1 MYIYIY
7 AIYIYICIYIYIIVY
22 KSTSWGET
30 GSGSNSVLSR
40 HCLSILNMPRLLSQ
54 V

>member
-1 MYIYIY
+1 MYIYICN
-7 AIYIYICIYIYIIVY
+7 IYIYVYIYIIVY